1 MTRKLTDQ
9 SKTLYRY
16 ENKVIAELIVERGY
30 LLPGEG
36 DCYLVFSLLGH
47 EKPIRRIDD
56 AVDIN
61 GNQCRN
67 SETPCIFL
75 TQSYPYYE
83 RNIGQLWVSDYVFPI
98 KVPEILDQGFSIYQS
113 PRGGCG
119 NVWVIPDPDLKPLYI
134 DVSKA
139 KRLDWKWYLYAGGLA
154 SFVSPI
160 QRVHRA
166 IKKI

>member
-1 MTRKLTDQ
+1 MNRKLTDQ

-16 ENKVIAELIVERGY
+16 ENKVIAELIIERGY
-30 LLPGEG
+30 LLPGTE
-36 DCYLVFSLLGH
+36 DCYLVFSLLDH

-61 GNQCRN
+61 GNQCMN

-83 RNIGQLWVSDYVFPI
+83 RNIKQLWISDYVFPI
-98 KVPEILDQGFSIYQS
+98 KVSEILDQGFSIYQS
-113 PRGGCG
+113 PMRGCG
-119 NVWVIPDPDLKPLYI
+119 NVWVIPDPDLNPLYI
-134 DVSKA
+134 DVSNA

-154 SFVSPI
+154 PFISPLQMI
-160 QRVHRA
+160 HRK
-166 IKKI
+166 IKGI